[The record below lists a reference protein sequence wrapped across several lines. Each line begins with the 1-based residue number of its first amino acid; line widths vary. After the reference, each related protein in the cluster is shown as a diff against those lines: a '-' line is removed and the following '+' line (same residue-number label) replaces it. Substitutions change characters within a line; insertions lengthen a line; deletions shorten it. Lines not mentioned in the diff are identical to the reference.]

1 LLYSSA
7 EILNTMNTKI
17 LIVED
22 HAIFREGLKRV
33 IEAMDSVE
41 LIGEAEN
48 GALFLDLLKKNRP
61 DIVLMDIKM
70 PVMDGIEATEKALTL
85 YPKLKIIILTM
96 FGEEECLYS
105 LIQKGICGF
114 MLKTARILEIERA
127 IQMVSEGKQ
136 YYSPEINDLLVK
148 RLRQIATNEIE
159 SLSGRESEV
168 LSLICRGYSTVQ
180 IADKLCASKRTV
192 EGYKARLLEKTG
204 QPTTLN
210 LVIFALR
217 NKLVT
222 LED

>member
-1 LLYSSA
+1 
-7 EILNTMNTKI
+7 MDTKI

-33 IEAMDSVE
+33 IEAMNGVE
-41 LIGEAEN
+41 LIAEAEN
-48 GALFLDLLKKNRP
+48 GAQFLDLLMKKKP

-70 PVMDGIEATEKALTL
+70 PVMDGIEATEKALIL

-96 FGEEECLYS
+96 FGEEEYLYS
-105 LIQKGICGF
+105 LIQKGISGF
-114 MLKTARILEIERA
+114 MLKTARLLEIERA

-136 YYSPEINDLLVK
+136 YFSPEINGLLVK
-148 RLRQIATNEIE
+148 RLRQISSNEIE
-159 SLSGRESEV
+159 SLTSRETEV
-168 LSLICRGYSTVQ
+168 LSLICKGFSTAQ
-180 IADKLCASKRTV
+180 IADKLYASKRTI

-204 QPTTLN
+204 QPSTLN

-217 NKLVT
+217 NKLVA

>member
-1 LLYSSA
+1 
-7 EILNTMNTKI
+7 MNRTKI

-33 IEAMDSVE
+33 IEAMDGLE
-41 LIGEAEN
+41 LVGEAEN
-48 GALFLDLLKKNRP
+48 GAQFLELLKKRKP

-70 PVMDGIEATEKALTL
+70 PVMDGIEATERALML
-85 YPKLKIIILTM
+85 HPKLRIIILTM
-96 FGEEECLYS
+96 FGEEEYLYS

-114 MLKTARILEIERA
+114 MLKTARIIEIERA
-127 IQMVSEGKQ
+127 IQIVSEGKQ
-136 YYSPEINDLLVK
+136 YYSAEINGLLVK
-148 RLRQIATNEIE
+148 KLRQISSSEIE
-159 SLSGRESEV
+159 PLSQRENEV
-168 LSLICRGYSTVQ
+168 LALICKGYSTTQ

-217 NKLVT
+217 NKMVT
-222 LED
+222 LEDA

>member
-1 LLYSSA
+1 
-7 EILNTMNTKI
+7 MNTKL

-33 IEAMDSVE
+33 IEDMDGVE

-48 GALFLDLLKKNRP
+48 GAQFLEILKKKMP
-61 DIVLMDIKM
+61 DVVLMDIKM
-70 PVMDGIEATEKALTL
+70 PIMDGVEATEKALAL

-96 FGEEECLYS
+96 FGEEEFLYS
-105 LIQKGICGF
+105 LIQKGIAGF

-136 YYSPEINDLLVK
+136 YYSSEINGMLVK
-148 RLRQIATNEIE
+148 RLRQISSNEIE
-159 SLSGRESEV
+159 SLSGRETEV
-168 LSLICRGYSTVQ
+168 LSLICKGYSTVQ
-180 IADKLCASKRTV
+180 IADKLCASKRTI

-204 QPTTLN
+204 QPSTLN

-217 NKLVT
+217 NKLVS

>member
-1 LLYSSA
+1 MS
-7 EILNTMNTKI
+7 TKI

-33 IEAMDSVE
+33 IEAMPEVE

-48 GALFLDLLKKNRP
+48 GAQFLDLLKKRKP
-61 DIVLMDIKM
+61 DIVLLDIKM

-85 YPKLKIIILTM
+85 YPKLKIVILTM
-96 FGEEECLYS
+96 FGEEEYLYS
-105 LIQKGICGF
+105 LIQKGISGF
-114 MLKTARILEIERA
+114 MLKTAKIIEIERA

-136 YYSPEINDLLVK
+136 YYSPEINGLLVK
-148 RLRQIATNEIE
+148 RLRQISSNEIE
-159 SLSGRESEV
+159 SLSARETEV
-168 LSLICRGYSTVQ
+168 LSLICKGYSTTQ
-180 IADKLCASKRTV
+180 IADKLCASKRTI
-192 EGYKARLLEKTG
+192 EGYKARLLEKTA
-204 QPTTLN
+204 QPSTLN

>member
-1 LLYSSA
+1 
-7 EILNTMNTKI
+7 MKTKI

-33 IEAMDSVE
+33 IESMDGAE

-48 GALFLDLLKKNRP
+48 GVQFIDLLKKEKP

-70 PVMDGIEATEKALTL
+70 PVMDGIEATEKALML

-96 FGEEECLYS
+96 FGEEEYLYS
-105 LIQKGICGF
+105 LIHKGISGF
-114 MLKTARILEIERA
+114 ILKTARILEIERA

-136 YYSPEINDLLVK
+136 YYSPEINGLLVK
-148 RLRQIATNEIE
+148 RLRQITSNDIE
-159 SLSGRESEV
+159 SLSARESEV
-168 LSLICRGYSTVQ
+168 LGLICKGYSTIQ
-180 IADKLCASKRTV
+180 IADKLCASKRTI
-192 EGYKARLLEKTG
+192 EGYKAKLLEKTG
-204 QPTTLN
+204 QPSTLN

-222 LED
+222 LDD